1 MSQVE
6 IEGADLRT
14 LVERARGG
22 EEVGL
27 TDGGEVVARIVAVP
41 APRTWPVQLGRLR
54 GQFKVPEDFDAPL
67 PDDLL
72 DLFEGKP

>member
-6 IEGADLRT
+6 IEGADLRQ
-14 LVERARGG
+14 LVELARGG
-22 EEVGL
+22 QEVGL
-27 TDGGEVVARIVAVP
+27 VDRGEVVARIVAVP
-41 APRTWPVQLGRLR
+41 SQRRWPVQLGRLEGR
-54 GQFKVPEDFDAPL
+54 FKVPEDFDAPL